1 MEVGAVGSALS
12 AVSAA
17 TPGTYSQAVS
27 MEMLDNALELNDTMA
42 QGTIKMME
50 NSVTPYL
57 GGNFDI
63 SV

>member
-1 MEVGAVGSALS
+1 MEVGAVNSALS

-17 TPGTYSQAVS
+17 TPGTYVQAVS

-57 GGNFDI
+57 GGNIDV

>member
-1 MEVGAVGSALS
+1 MEVGAVGTALSALS
-12 AVSAA
+12 SA
-17 TPGTYSQAVS
+17 TPGTFSQAVS
-27 MEMLDNALELNDTMA
+27 MEMLDNALEQNDVMA

-57 GGNFDI
+57 GGNFDV